1 MSLLGDLHW
10 AYDGPPPDAARIAAR
25 LGDAEQWAGIADRR
39 RALSC
44 ESMLRSVT
52 ALQPSLVSPV
62 NTQAELRRWRAAA
75 LVCRDAGTAGNLP

>member
-1 MSLLGDLHW
+1 MSLLGDLHR
-10 AYDGPPPDAARIAAR
+10 AYDGPPPEAAR
-25 LGDAEQWAGIADRR
+25 LAVRLGGPDRWAEIADRR

-75 LVCRDAGTAGNLP
+75 LACRDAETARNLP

>member
-1 MSLLGDLHW
+1 MTLLGDLHR
-10 AYDGPPPDAARIAAR
+10 AYDGPPPDAARLAAR
-25 LGDAEQWAGIADRR
+25 LGGADRWADIADRR

-62 NTQAELRRWRAAA
+62 NTQAERRRWRASA
-75 LVCRDAGTAGNLP
+75 LACRDVGNARNLP

>member
-1 MSLLGDLHW
+1 MSLLGDLHR
-10 AYDGPPPDAARIAAR
+10 AYDGPPPDAARVAAR
-25 LGDAEQWAGIADRR
+25 LGGPERSADIADRR

-52 ALQPSLVSPV
+52 APQPGLVSPM

-75 LVCRDAGTAGNLP
+75 LACRKAGAARNLP

>member
-1 MSLLGDLHW
+1 MSLLGDLHRV
-10 AYDGPPPDAARIAAR
+10 YDGPLPHTARIAAR
-25 LGDAEQWAGIADRR
+25 LGGPDRWADIADRR

-62 NTQAELRRWRAAA
+62 NSQAELRRWRAAA
-75 LVCRDAGTAGNLP
+75 LACRDAGIARNLP